1 MMRIGIDI
9 DGVLTN
15 VEQFSIDYFSKYCF
29 ENNIEYNIGESHY
42 NISETFGVSSKQED
56 DFWDK
61 YLEFYAV
68 NEKARPFAS
77 EVIKKL
83 KKDEIGRASCRERV

>member
-42 NISETFGVSSKQED
+42 NY
-56 DFWDK
+56 DF
-61 YLEFYAV
+61 YTL
-68 NEKARPFAS
+68 NGN
-77 EVIKKL
+77 KL
-83 KKDEIGRASCRERV
+83 FVFHLYI